1 MLKPI
6 VITCGERIADFSMD
20 LDPGFVADVAIS
32 WYLQQGYPCEPEIVY
47 FMAHVVQ
54 PGDLVV
60 DAGANVGFFTLLL
73 ARYVGSTGSVISFEP
88 SPNNLH
94 KLRGNI
100 ALNKMA
106 NISVYP
112 NALAAS
118 SKKLQFY
125 LGRDSGQNGAW
136 RNEVTALEQITVDAI
151 TLDAALGAS
160 VPKLIKM
167 DIEGSEYQA
176 LQGARALLARRPKF
190 IIMEFNVDALKAM
203 NTSPA
208 EIRTFMHDYGYDL
221 YVFDQH
227 GRFPARVPESAF
239 IRIDRNNTNVL
250 FAPTSDLVTEWGDV
264 IV

>member
-6 VITCGERIADFSMD
+6 VITCGERTADFSMD
-20 LDPGFVADVAIS
+20 LDPGFVADNAIS
-32 WYLQQGYPCEPEIVY
+32 WYLQQGYPCEPEVVH

-54 PGDLVV
+54 PGDFVV

-73 ARYVGSTGSVISFEP
+73 ARYVGANGSVMAFEP

-94 KLRGNI
+94 KLQGNI
-100 ALNKMA
+100 LLNK
-106 NISVYP
+106 ISNVVVHP

-118 SKKLQFY
+118 AHKLQFY
-125 LGRDSGQNGAW
+125 LGRDSGQNSAW
-136 RNEVTALEQITVDAI
+136 RNAVTYLGETTVEAI
-151 TLDAALGAS
+151 TLDSAMGEL
-160 VPKLIKM
+160 VPKLIKL

-176 LQGARALLARRPKF
+176 LQGARNLLARHPKF
-190 IIMEFNVDALKAM
+190 IVMEFNVAALSAM

-208 EIRTFMHDYGYDL
+208 EIRMFMHDYGYDL
-221 YVFDQH
+221 YIFDEH

-239 IRIDRNNTNVL
+239 IRVDRNNTNVL
-250 FAPTSDLVTEWGDV
+250 FASTLDLVNEWGDI